1 MSESNQR
8 KNKIILLLLS
18 ISAFFASLNQNIY
31 SPMIPLIRD
40 TFETTIFWVNLT
52 VSGFIFITAIM
63 QVILGTFIDT
73 KNQKKLLVFSLILTS
88 ISILFCAFTTNFVV
102 FFIARMFQAIGTAM
116 IPLIAVNVIAILF
129 EGEERGDAMGTYQI
143 LLTLAPALAPILGG
157 FIGQYYGYSG
167 VFLFLFIIS
176 MILLIFLG
184 YQLPTLNGQQ
194 TVDDRKERHMY
205 QRYKILWSNKK
216 GINVIGVGFLTFLI
230 YFSILTYLPV
240 LLHDHYQVSLQ
251 IIGLLYLP
259 LTVSMILGSVL
270 FKKLQR
276 KFDLEKLYHV
286 TLFLMPILIILF
298 GIILEK
304 NIIILSIVLFIYGV
318 LLGFSSPLFSTMISN
333 QYTNERGLALG
344 LFNFVRYCG
353 MAIGAGIV
361 GVNFLNSTSLFIV
374 LGILFL
380 AFSLVLNQNQ
390 NVKIKEGSE

>member
-1 MSESNQR
+1 MSEVVQR
-8 KNKIILLLLS
+8 KNRIIILLLS

-40 TFETTIFWVNLT
+40 TFDTTIIWVNLT

-63 QVILGTFIDT
+63 QVVLGTFIDT
-73 KNQKKLLVFSLILTS
+73 KDQKRLLVSSLILTS
-88 ISILFCAFTTNFVV
+88 ISILFCAYTTNFVV

-167 VFLFLFIIS
+167 VFLFLFMIS

-184 YQLPTLNGQQ
+184 YQLPTLKGQQ
-194 TVDDRKERHMY
+194 TVDNRKEHQVY
-205 QRYKILWSNKK
+205 QRYKILWANKK
-216 GINVIGVGFLTFLI
+216 GMNIIVVGFLTFLI

-240 LLHDHYQVSLQ
+240 LLNDHYQVSLQ
-251 IIGLLYLP
+251 VIGLLYLP
-259 LTVSMILGSVL
+259 LTISMITGSIL

-276 KFDLEKLYHV
+276 KFDLEKLYHII
-286 TLFLMPILIILF
+286 LFLMPIFIILF

-304 NIIILSIVLFIYGV
+304 NIIILSIVLFLYGI
-318 LLGFSSPLFSTMISN
+318 LLGFSPPLFSTMISN

-344 LFNFVRYCG
+344 VFNFVRYCG

-361 GVNFLNSTSLFIV
+361 GIHLLSEPSLFIV
-374 LGILFL
+374 LGVLFL
-380 AFSLVLNQNQ
+380 VLSLVIHQSQ
-390 NVKIKEGSE
+390 YIKIKEH

>member
-1 MSESNQR
+1 M
-8 KNKIILLLLS
+8 
-18 ISAFFASLNQNIY
+18 
-31 SPMIPLIRD
+31 
-40 TFETTIFWVNLT
+40 
-52 VSGFIFITAIM
+52 
-63 QVILGTFIDT
+63 
-73 KNQKKLLVFSLILTS
+73 
-88 ISILFCAFTTNFVV
+88 
-102 FFIARMFQAIGTAM
+102 
-116 IPLIAVNVIAILF
+116 
-129 EGEERGDAMGTYQI
+129 
-143 LLTLAPALAPILGG
+143 
-157 FIGQYYGYSG
+157 
-167 VFLFLFIIS
+167 
-176 MILLIFLG
+176 
-184 YQLPTLNGQQ
+184 
-194 TVDDRKERHMY
+194 
-205 QRYKILWSNKK
+205 
-216 GINVIGVGFLTFLI
+216 
-230 YFSILTYLPV
+230 
-240 LLHDHYQVSLQ
+240 HDHYQVSLQ